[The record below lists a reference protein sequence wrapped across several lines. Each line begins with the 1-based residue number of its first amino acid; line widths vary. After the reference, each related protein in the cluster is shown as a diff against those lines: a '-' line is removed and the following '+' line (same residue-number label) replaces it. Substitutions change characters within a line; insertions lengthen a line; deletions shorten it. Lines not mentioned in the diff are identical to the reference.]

1 MASQTHSF
9 YWGAIRR
16 QILTVIFYH
25 HVCPSYIWDVPFSV
39 PQYVNSDL
47 YSHILCL
54 GRSLLSPGGLL
65 VVVHLVA
72 QRLFPVEGFGLGRD
86 IKTERSKVNISH

>member
-1 MASQTHSF
+1 MSLI
-9 YWGAIRR
+9 YLR
-16 QILTVIFYH
+16 
-25 HVCPSYIWDVPFSV
+25 PFSV

-54 GRSLLSPGGLL
+54 GGSLLSPGGLL

-86 IKTERSKVNISH
+86 IKTERNKVNISH